1 MTKQDLRA
9 HFLAVAK
16 ARPKEEVA
24 RASLAISERIRRLP
38 RFASANLIAL
48 YHAMPIEPETRGVID
63 EAMCLGKRVALPQF
77 GDDEPQLGLFTSWDR
92 LVPGPL
98 GIAQPV
104 GPAIPVESVEAFFVP
119 GLAFDRAGYR
129 LGRGKGYYDRLLARH
144 SAGALVCGVCFGD
157 VLVEGLPH
165 ESHDI
170 PMNCLL
176 TQEETSNPRDL
187 VGYPV

>member
-1 MTKQDLRA
+1 MNKRDLRA

-16 ARPKEEVA
+16 GRPAGEIAK
-24 RASLAISERIRRLP
+24 ASTAIADRIRRLP
-38 RFASANLIAL
+38 RFASASLIAL
-48 YHAMPIEPETRGVID
+48 YHAMPIEPETRGLID
-63 EAMCLGKRVALPQF
+63 EAVSRGKRVALPLF

-92 LVPGPL
+92 LAPGPL

-129 LGRGKGYYDRLLARH
+129 LGRGKGFYDRLLARH
-144 SAGALVCGVCFGD
+144 SPGALLCGVCFGD
-157 VLVEGLPH
+157 VLVERLPR

-176 TQEETSNPRDL
+176 TPEETSNPRDL
-187 VGYPV
+187 VGFPV